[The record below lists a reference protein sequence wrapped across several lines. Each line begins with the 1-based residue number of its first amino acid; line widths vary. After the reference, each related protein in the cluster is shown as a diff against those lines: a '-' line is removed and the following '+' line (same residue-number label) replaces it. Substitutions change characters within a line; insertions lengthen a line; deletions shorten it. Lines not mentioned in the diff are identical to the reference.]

1 MILLAL
7 ATLAVP
13 LQAVLLGMQQ
23 PGDCTVTHRIPFP
36 PQLRLQIPYALARP
50 AQQRLWIPTHR
61 RLNQA
66 FQSLNQSRL
75 LIAQLLAPAPPA
87 PNPPA
92 PLPSLRPQVLQAP
105 VDGLAA
111 HAGNLRQPLH
121 ATASV
126 GACFR
131 RHQYSPLQLVHQRQ
145 HTRKLQSQFARSLLH
160 SINITKSLN
169 YVSVIISQ
177 ALNIASSS
185 LTGRTPGIGA
195 DHATA
200 VTINRVF
207 AAPDLETV
215 QMFIVPTERD
225 LQYFVESGHRV
236 IAAHQ

>member
-23 PGDCTVTHRIPFP
+23 LGDGTVTHRIPFP

-111 HAGNLRQPLH
+111 HAGNLRQRLH

-131 RHQYSPLQLVHQRQ
+131 RHQYPPLQLVHQRQ

-160 SINITKSLN
+160 SINITKSLT
-169 YVSVIISQ
+169 YVSVIVSHALGAGSANEEAASEHPERWILSDQ
-177 ALNIASSS
+177 AQRLQW
-185 LTGRTPGIGA
+185 RQR
-195 DHATA
+195 
-200 VTINRVF
+200 NR
-207 AAPDLETV
+207 
-215 QMFIVPTERD
+215 R
-225 LQYFVESGHRV
+225 
-236 IAAHQ
+236 